1 MTAPTNHIENS
12 ITVQMPENSISQNA
26 GSIVS
31 LNDLEALK
39 LNEVITKQVW
49 QILATVND
57 PEVPVLSVVDLG
69 IIRNVCIETT
79 EDTASV
85 DKIIVTITPTY
96 SGCPAMDVISMQIR
110 FALLQNGFK
119 NIQINSVLSPAWTT
133 EWMTEAGKNK
143 LKAYGIAPPNPQQ
156 SVCSIEPF
164 QAQEAIQCPRCNSY
178 HTEMISQFGSTA
190 CKALYRCLDCKEPFD
205 YFKCH

>member
-1 MTAPTNHIENS
+1 MTTPKNHIESNT
-12 ITVQMPENSISQNA
+12 TVKRQQA
-26 GSIVS
+26 GSTAC
-31 LNDLEALK
+31 LNALEPLK
-39 LNEVITKQVW
+39 KNEAITRQVW

-69 IIRNVCIETT
+69 IVRNVFIEN
-79 EDTASV
+79 EDTSDSAV

-110 FALLQNGFK
+110 IALLQNGFK

-156 SVCSIEPF
+156 SVCSIQPF